1 MNFFQKTINH
11 KTKPADMNIQEE
23 LKENKLSMI
32 AMHLIIRDN
41 AAQTDLSLEGTVTEI
56 CREAC
61 VNRTQVY
68 EQKVQINKALE
79 QITLPGPGRPLP
91 QEVPASERVIAEWDL
106 QVALLN
112 YRLDN
117 PGALVQHESGRTVY
131 SSGYIRTVLNHLDQ
145 WAGSLERFCTLSE
158 VPYPTLEGWKRKDVI
173 QPYIPTPKRPIPL
186 LDPNFSDIVRMIVE
200 DYARWQGSLGDFLTQ
215 EPQRVNVPPNQI
227 RNVLEITGM
236 ISKRKNKSPRYRG
249 STTKLQPGTMLV
261 TDGKEIKVHLTSSQE
276 ACGYNWQG
284 IVDQATA
291 CHTAVVVTET
301 ETAEGVRRACEES
314 ARFMGRKP
322 EALLHDNKPIHKD
335 QKLRKAIEPE
345 TTMIPATPGRP
356 ENKAVIEGEFG
367 KFEQAVGSINLD
379 DSTPENLVKSAVE
392 EVVRAYTAG
401 INHAGRV
408 ELDGISRMQALK
420 SACTDPEQDRAF
432 LENLKARQDLI
443 RKPDCLPT
451 MNVARLI
458 LDQGFT
464 DFQLDH
470 LDPKGALRTWLS
482 SRYTPE
488 AIRQA
493 LAIFATE
500 RAKGR
505 LKSETSHRYLVK
517 VIQNCQYEC
526 DLRVQE
532 IQLRKYA
539 ETERRGFLEEL
550 EREHDLLVNQC
561 KADGDLALQL
571 SENAVFGGLVLQ
583 RAFWEEKLKA
593 LLTKLKGCTDA
604 VIKHIRRLFEADWND
619 RFQLISRL
627 IAWENAV
634 TV

>member
-1 MNFFQKTINH
+1 
-11 KTKPADMNIQEE
+11 MNIQEE

-41 AAQTDLSLEGTVTEI
+41 AAQIGLCLEGTVTET
-56 CREAC
+56 CRDAC

-68 EQKVQINKALE
+68 EQKAQLNNALE
-79 QITLPGPGRPLP
+79 QMTLPGPGRPLP
-91 QEVPASERVIAEWDL
+91 QKVPASDRVFAEWQL
-106 QVALLN
+106 QVTLLN

-117 PGALVQHESGRTVY
+117 PGAFVQHRSGRTVY
-131 SSGYIRTVLNHLDQ
+131 SPGYIRTVLNHLDQ
-145 WAGSLERFCTLSE
+145 WGGSLERFCTLSE
-158 VPYPTLEGWKRKDVI
+158 VPYPTLEGWKKKDAI
-173 QPYIPTPKRPIPL
+173 QPYIPAPKRQIPP
-186 LDPNFSDIVRMIVE
+186 LDSNISDVTRMIIE

-215 EPQRVNVPPNQI
+215 EPQRVNVSPNQI

-236 ISKRKNKSPRYRG
+236 ISKRKSKSPRYRG

-261 TDGKEIKVHLTSSQE
+261 TDGKEIKVHLSSSQD
-276 ACGYNWQG
+276 ACRYNWQG
-284 IVDQATA
+284 IVDQATV
-291 CHTAVVVTET
+291 CHTAVVITET
-301 ETAEGVRRACEES
+301 ETAEGVRRAWEES
-314 ARFMGRKP
+314 ARCIGRKP
-322 EALLHDNKPIHKD
+322 EALLHDNKPIHDD
-335 QKLRKAIEPE
+335 QQLRKAIEQE
-345 TTMIPATPGRP
+345 TTMIAATPGRP

-367 KFEQAVGSINLD
+367 KFEQAVGDINLD
-379 DSTPENLVKSAVE
+379 DNSPKSLVKSAVE

-420 SACTDPEQDRAF
+420 NACPDPEKDQAF

-451 MNVARLI
+451 MNVAKQI
-458 LDQGFT
+458 LDQGFS
-464 DFQLDH
+464 DFRLDH
-470 LDPKGALRTWLS
+470 LDPKGALRTWIS

-500 RAKGR
+500 RGKGR
-505 LKSETSHRYLVK
+505 LKSENSHRYLVK

-532 IQLRKYA
+532 IQLLKYA
-539 ETERRGFLEEL
+539 ETERQGLLGEL

-561 KADGDLALQL
+561 KEDEELALRL
-571 SENAVFGGLVLQ
+571 SENAVFGGLILQ

-593 LLTKLKGCTDA
+593 LLTKFRDRYEA
-604 VIKHIRRLFEADWND
+604 VVKHIQRLFEADWND

-627 IAWENAV
+627 IAWEKAM